1 MMGDTEELRAK
12 IEEMDELN
20 TANRK
25 MIDTS
30 QIKKQREKAME
41 SYI

>member
-1 MMGDTEELRAK
+1 MGDPDQLRAK

-30 QIKKQREKAME
+30 QVKK
-41 SYI
+41 